1 VILDGSPLTQAPTPI
16 GSGDWG
22 FLRAKLTV
30 GNGGVHTLS
39 SASGL
44 GLQVEGFGYA
54 TSYYYPGGLN
64 LNRISKPPI
73 IP

>member
-1 VILDGSPLTQAPTPI
+1 VTQAPTPI
-16 GSGDWG
+16 GMGDWG
-22 FLRAKLTV
+22 FLRAKLTA
-30 GNGGVHTLS
+30 GKGGVHTLS
-39 SASGL
+39 TGSASGL